1 MSSTSKLM
9 FTPYTDAN
17 AGVTG
22 TPIELVFES
31 GRSDGWDELTDG
43 DIALPPGNPDGN
55 SNFIAWNAPNTASTG
70 GKVYT
75 LNGDSLAERSFE
87 IRVENGNANLYIEF
101 DPAELIANFD
111 KVIILDALAP
121 SFPAPPGPPAAS
133 GENATIDLLTESRS
147 GAYTAYPGYYEFST
161 SSTGK
166 RRIGIVSSLL
176 YFIQVIPKAGGV
188 SADPIEFS
196 TSATFSALENQ
207 TSVGTVQAS
216 GGDGATLSYSITGGA
231 DNTKFSIV
239 SSTGVLTFN
248 NAPDFETPGSN
259 AGTNAYAIIVTATD
273 GTTPVAQNIT
283 VNITDVTEDS
293 TADPIEFST
302 SATFS
307 ALENQT
313 SVGTVQA
320 SGGDGATLSY
330 SITGGAD
337 NTKFS
342 IVSSTGV
349 LTFNNAPD
357 FETPGSNAGTNAY
370 AIIVTA
376 TDGTT
381 PVTQNITVNIT
392 DVTEDSTPPVITLNG
407 QPSSNH
413 EVGSPY
419 EDATTASDNAGVDIT
434 SSMTT
439 TITKDGEAFGDD
451 VSTIGYVT
459 GTYVIKYN
467 VSDAAGNT
475 ATQVTSTVTVADTN
489 APTINLEGDATVTIT
504 VGQSYSDAG
513 ATASDTYDQSSTISI
528 SITIT
533 KNGAAFNDDITT
545 IGNAV
550 GTYEITY
557 SAQDAAGNTAQVTR
571 TVTVEAAPVT
581 DITAPVINLNG
592 ASTITLTVGQ
602 TYTELVSATD
612 NVDGTVP
619 VTIGGTVDTGVAG
632 TYTLTYDATDA
643 AQNTAAQVTRTV
655 TVVAATDTTWGDITN
670 DGSIGA
676 ADVVY
681 LASYLAGESGF
692 IHGGPSAPAS

>member
-1 MSSTSKLM
+1 MYQGRTNKTYILKINIRSIKQYFILLIYKMSSTSKLM

-31 GRSDGWDELTDG
+31 GRTDGWDELTDG
-43 DIALPPGNPDGN
+43 DVSLPPGNPDGN

-121 SFPAPPGPPAAS
+121 TFPAPPGPPAAS
-133 GENATIDLLTESRS
+133 GANATIDLLTESRS
-147 GAYTAYPGYYEFST
+147 GAYTAYSGYYEFST

-176 YFIQVIPKAGGV
+176 YFIQVIPKAGAV
-188 SADPIEFS
+188 SDS
-196 TSATFSALENQ
+196 TSPVITLNGSPTVNL
-207 TSVGTVQAS
+207 TVGDSYTEA
-216 GGDGATLSYSITGGA
+216 GA
-231 DNTKFSIV
+231 
-239 SSTGVLTFN
+239 
-248 NAPDFETPGSN
+248 
-259 AGTNAYAIIVTATD
+259 TATD
-273 GTTPVAQNIT
+273 ETDGSVAVTVSGSVDTNTPGTYTLTYSAQDAVGNPATPVTRT
-283 VNITDVTEDS
+283 VIVSAPADS
-293 TADPIEFST
+293 TA
-302 SATFS
+302 
-307 ALENQT
+307 
-313 SVGTVQA
+313 
-320 SGGDGATLSY
+320 
-330 SITGGAD
+330 
-337 NTKFS
+337 
-342 IVSSTGV
+342 
-349 LTFNNAPD
+349 
-357 FETPGSNAGTNAY
+357 
-370 AIIVTA
+370 
-376 TDGTT
+376 
-381 PVTQNITVNIT
+381 
-392 DVTEDSTPPVITLNG
+392 PVITLNG

-419 EDATTASDNAGVDIT
+419 TDPTTAIDNADGDIT
-434 SSMTT
+434 SSMTN

-459 GTYVIKYN
+459 GTYVITYN
-467 VSDAAGNT
+467 VSDAVGNA
-475 ATQVTSTVTVADTN
+475 ATPVTSTVTVADTLV
-489 APTINLEGDATVTIT
+489 PTMELQGDAEVTIT

-513 ATASDTYDQSSTISI
+513 VIPDDTYDQSPTI

-533 KNGAAFNDDITT
+533 KDDAAFNDDIIT
-545 IGNAV
+545 IGNAI
-550 GTYEITY
+550 GTYVITY
-557 SAQDAAGNTAQVTR
+557 TASDAAGNTATPVTR
-571 TVTVEAAPVT
+571 TVTVEADT
-581 DITAPVINLNG
+581 TAPVISLTG
-592 ASTITLTVGQ
+592 ASTITLTVGEA
-602 TYTELVSATD
+602 YTEYGATATD
-612 NVDGTVP
+612 TVDGTVP